1 MSMQVAPRTKKL
13 VATSVY
19 GIIITT
25 VLLLTLENHEDSPQN
40 MIAAMLLTIVGISV
54 AEYYAA
60 ALGRG
65 FGQTGTGKHFSIVEL
80 LQDLMH
86 MLYGSIVPI
95 AIFVVSA
102 FGVISIL
109 IAFDVAEAYLALA
122 LFGYGYWYGRS
133 RDASRA
139 RSVLYGV
146 LNVCAVALIVWLK
159 LSSHL

>member
-1 MSMQVAPRTKKL
+1 MQVAPRTRKL

-25 VLLLTLENHEDSPQN
+25 VLLLTLENHEDSPGD
-40 MIAAMLLTIVGISV
+40 MIAAMVLTILGISV

-60 ALGRG
+60 SLGKG
-65 FGQTGTGKHFSIVEL
+65 FGQTTKGKHFSIFEL
-80 LQDLMH
+80 LQDFLH
-86 MLYGSIVPI
+86 MTYGSIVPI

-109 IAFDVAEAYLALA
+109 VAFDVAEAYLGLA

-133 RDASRA
+133 REASRPM
-139 RSVLYGV
+139 SFLYGM
-146 LNVCAVALIVWLK
+146 LNVCAVGVIVWLK